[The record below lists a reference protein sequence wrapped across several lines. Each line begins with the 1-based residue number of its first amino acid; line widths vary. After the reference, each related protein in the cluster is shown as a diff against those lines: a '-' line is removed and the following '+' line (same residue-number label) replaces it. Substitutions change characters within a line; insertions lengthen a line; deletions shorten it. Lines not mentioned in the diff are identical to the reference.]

1 MNDLE
6 KELTENKKLI
16 EMTTG
21 DEEGEDESGSDSSP
35 SEDNMEEEE
44 LAKIIPIKPKKKEPA
59 PPVSKVPVV
68 KKQPGLVKRPSK
80 SQLGEKSPTA
90 GQKRATTFP

>member
-68 KKQPGLVKRPSK
+68 KKPGLVKRPSK
-80 SQLGEKSPTA
+80 S
-90 GQKRATTFP
+90 

>member
-1 MNDLE
+1 MNELE

-68 KKQPGLVKRPSK
+68 KKPGLVKRPSK
-80 SQLGEKSPTA
+80 S
-90 GQKRATTFP
+90 